1 MSASAPTPI
10 DLASLVQPHDPLE
23 AVVLFTR
30 TGRLLAAWTRNEVPL
45 EVLTVMAATLIGS
58 IETMSTA
65 LGVESPR
72 EIALLVDSRRVLGL
86 KLNPNVAIL
95 FVASAR
101 TSDVALRSVTERIVR
116 RLPPLSSARTGT
128 GSDQLRAP

>member
-1 MSASAPTPI
+1 MPASTPTPI
-10 DLASLVQPHDPLE
+10 DLASLVQPNDPLE

-45 EVLTVMAATLIGS
+45 EVVTVMAATLIGS

-72 EIALLVDSRRVLGL
+72 EIVLLVDSRRVLAL
-86 KLNPNVAIL
+86 KLNPTVAVL
-95 FVASAR
+95 VVASSR
-101 TSDVALRSVTERIVR
+101 RSDVSV
-116 RLPPLSSARTGT
+116 
-128 GSDQLRAP
+128 

>member
-1 MSASAPTPI
+1 MSASTPTPI
-10 DLASLVQPHDPLE
+10 DLASLVEPNDPLE

-30 TGRLLAAWTRNEVPL
+30 TGRLLAAWTRNDVPL
-45 EVLTVMAATLIGS
+45 EVLTVMAATLIGA

-72 EIALLVDSRRVLGL
+72 ESALLVDSRRVLGL

-95 FVASAR
+95 VVASAR
-101 TSDVALRSVTERIVR
+101 TSDVALGSVTERM
-116 RLPPLSSARTGT
+116 LQPLLPLSSAGT
-128 GSDQLRAP
+128 AT

>member
-1 MSASAPTPI
+1 MSGSPPTPI
-10 DLASLVQPHDPLE
+10 DLASLVQPNDPLE

-95 FVASAR
+95 VVASAR

-116 RLPPLSSARTGT
+116 RLPPLSSARSGT
-128 GSDQLRAP
+128 GSDQLRPL

>member
-1 MSASAPTPI
+1 MSGSPPTPI
-10 DLASLVQPHDPLE
+10 DLASLVQPNDPLE

-86 KLNPNVAIL
+86 KLNPNVAL
-95 FVASAR
+95 LVVGSAR
-101 TSDVALRSVTERIVR
+101 TSDHALRSVTERIVR

-128 GSDQLRAP
+128 GSDQLRPL

>member
-1 MSASAPTPI
+1 MSASTPTPI
-10 DLASLVQPHDPLE
+10 DLASLVQPNDPLE

-95 FVASAR
+95 VVASAR

>member
-1 MSASAPTPI
+1 MSGSPPTPI
-10 DLASLVQPHDPLE
+10 DLASLVQPNDPLE

-58 IETMSTA
+58 IETMNTA

-72 EIALLVDSRRVLGL
+72 ETALLVGSPRVLGSQL
-86 KLNPNVAIL
+86 HPNVSSLAR
-95 FVASAR
+95 ASA
-101 TSDVALRSVTERIVR
+101 
-116 RLPPLSSARTGT
+116 
-128 GSDQLRAP
+128 